1 MNQTLVT
8 RLQAGQTVQFRP
20 HGNSMTPRIRSGQLV
35 TVKPVT
41 RVMLETGHVATG
53 DIVLARVRG
62 VLKLHLIT
70 AMDSPHRRVQISN
83 NHGHVNGWTSYDR
96 VYGICTAVE

>member
-1 MNQTLVT
+1 MRESLVT
-8 RLQAGQTVQFRP
+8 KLSSGETVKFRP

-35 TVKPVT
+35 TVIPVSPVNIS
-41 RVMLETGHVATG
+41 RGDIHKG

-62 VLKLHLIT
+62 VLRLHLVT
-70 AMDSPHRRVQISN
+70 AIDTTRQRVQISN

-96 VYGICTAVE
+96 VYGVCDAIE